1 MYLNWGNSK
10 YIPIIQN
17 KHYIPLVL
25 VLIWKDPKLISTKPE
40 KLYSIAL
47 ISGAFVLFL
56 VLVLCPMLGSGM
68 QILLLA
74 SLKPLEAFG
83 YC

>member
-25 VLIWKDPKLISTKPE
+25 LLIWKDPKELGKAQKTRFFSLGFQELGKFDL
-40 KLYSIAL
+40 KSIRK
-47 ISGAFVLFL
+47 V
-56 VLVLCPMLGSGM
+56 
-68 QILLLA
+68 LLLRILSA
-74 SLKPLEAFG
+74 HILNEA
-83 YC
+83 